1 MEEIL
6 VTMDTIDRL
15 LPPPHKACV
24 SYMKLDLEGGEFGA
38 FLGADETISLS
49 RPLIVSEFGG
59 SATAFTY
66 GFTEADFFGF
76 FDRKHYSLFDF
87 FAQAYTPK
95 TFNEEG
101 VLPQIIALPNE
112 KIAAGIHHKVAR
124 FLLDRLRQ
132 TEGMARS

>member
-24 SYMKLDLEGGEFGA
+24 SYMKLDLEGGEFDA

-59 SATAFTY
+59 HKTASTY
-66 GFTEADFFGF
+66 GFAEGDFFEF
-76 FDRKHYSLFDF
+76 FEQKDYSLFDF
-87 FAQAYTPK
+87 FAQAYTRQ

-101 VLPQIIALPNE
+101 VLPQIIAIPNE
-112 KIAAGIHHKVAR
+112 KIVTGIHHKVAR
-124 FLLDRLRQ
+124 FMLGKLRQ
-132 TEGMARS
+132 TEGVVRS